1 MCPWLVRFVSASEL
15 TPLDWHV
22 IHFAVDRLR
31 IAAENPDPETNET
44 NPLPADV
51 SDTLI
56 RISQVAQKQM
66 AA

>member
-1 MCPWLVRFVSASEL
+1 MSAPDLS
-15 TPLDWHV
+15 PQDWHV

-31 IAAENPDPETNET
+31 MAAEIPDPETNET
-44 NPLPADV
+44 IPLPDDV

-66 AA
+66 VA

>member
-1 MCPWLVRFVSASEL
+1 M
-15 TPLDWHV
+15 

-31 IAAENPDPETNET
+31 MAAELPDPETNET
-44 NPLPADV
+44 IPLPEDV

-66 AA
+66 VA

>member
-1 MCPWLVRFVSASEL
+1 MSAPDLS
-15 TPLDWHV
+15 PQDWHV

-31 IAAENPDPETNET
+31 MAAEIPDPETNET
-44 NPLPADV
+44 IPLPDDV

>member
-1 MCPWLVRFVSASEL
+1 MSTSEL
-15 TPLDWHV
+15 TPQDWRV
-22 IHFAVDRLR
+22 IQFAVDRLR
-31 IAAENPDPETNET
+31 IAAEIPDPETNVT
-44 NPLPADV
+44 IPLPEDV

>member
-1 MCPWLVRFVSASEL
+1 MKPWLVRFVSACEL

-31 IAAENPDPETNET
+31 IAAESPDPETNET
-44 NPLPADV
+44 NPLPPDV

-56 RISQVAQKQM
+56 RISQVAQQQM